1 MPMLSWVS
9 SRSGDKLW
17 AGTTDTEPPVSVGPN
32 ICGMCMY
39 VVGVCVCIHVCVWGM
54 GGWVGVWVC
63 GCVCV
68 ILVVL
73 VPFAPDIPGS
83 GIYFGVYEYLLRTL
97 TPEGKRYTCT
107 CSQ

>member
-1 MPMLSWVS
+1 MSTIQLVISFARLIEHLCLVTSDWV
-9 SRSGDKLW
+9 
-17 AGTTDTEPPVSVGPN
+17 
-32 ICGMCMY
+32 
-39 VVGVCVCIHVCVWGM
+39 
-54 GGWVGVWVC
+54 GGWVGVWVGGWVC
-63 GCVCV
+63 VCVCV

-73 VPFAPDIPGS
+73 VPFAPDIPAS